1 MPARWTAEAPGVT
14 VARIFTP
21 GEDMAKNAAAAKAT
35 KKAAKKT
42 AAKKTAAKKAPAKKV
57 PAKKATKK
65 PAVAT
70 KAPAKKVAAK
80 PPRKSP
86 PARGAPGPV
95 TFTVQVGEGSLTM
108 AYDGSAAQDYEMVLF
123 VRDEEQARRAQEC
136 IDAMSLRKL
145 VVAIAKTY
153 TRP

>member
-1 MPARWTAEAPGVT
+1 
-14 VARIFTP
+14 
-21 GEDMAKNAAAAKAT
+21 MAKKKNASASKSRSGKSKT
-35 KKAAKKT
+35 KSAS
-42 AAKKTAAKKAPAKKV
+42 KAP
-57 PAKKATKK
+57 KKATKK

-80 PPRKSP
+80 PPRKYP

>member
-1 MPARWTAEAPGVT
+1 VPSRWTAEAPGVT

-21 GEDMAKNAAAAKAT
+21 GEDMAKNAPAAKAT

-42 AAKKTAAKKAPAKKV
+42 AAKKVPAKKTAAKKATRKPAAAAKPPAKKV
-57 PAKKATKK
+57 G
-65 PAVAT
+65 
-70 KAPAKKVAAK
+70 AK
-80 PPRKSP
+80 PPRKAP
-86 PARGAPGPV
+86 PTRGGPGPV
-95 TFTVQVGEGSLTM
+95 TFTVEVGQGSLTM
-108 AYDGSAAQDYEMVLF
+108 AYDGSEAQDYEMVLF